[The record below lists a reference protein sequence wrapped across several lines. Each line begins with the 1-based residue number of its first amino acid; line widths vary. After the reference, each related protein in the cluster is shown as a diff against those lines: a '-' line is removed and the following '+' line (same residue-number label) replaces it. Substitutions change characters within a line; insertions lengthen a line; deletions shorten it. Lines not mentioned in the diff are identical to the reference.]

1 MLQSWRCSIHRQI
14 HTEPLS
20 RRQPRSEQIDGC
32 GVNLTVWMFRTGL
45 RACTTAARTV
55 MPVSIEVAARVGS
68 TTGSLWVATVG
79 GSTVPV

>member
-55 MPVSIEVAARVGS
+55 MPLGRGRQLTPVG
-68 TTGSLWVATVG
+68 VR
-79 GSTVPV
+79 